1 MIVDKNLPVVV
12 KRAFDDTWQQFQRLT
27 RQWSVRLAFLG
38 LLVLLLSQKKFS
50 IHFTIGQHD
59 QQAASLVEPLS
70 STPLPA
76 PKAIPAVQT
85 SQPTVLASSSEK
97 KWWEQI
103 REEKNDIIQQL
114 NLANA
119 ATAVGEALTPEQ
131 QKKAATYSNLGFVL
145 NPGFAKKHQ
154 VDPAIVAMKNKLCYD
169 YIAQYSTTAQEEA
182 ELYNIPAA
190 ITLAQGL
197 LESNVGKSSLAVK
210 ENNHFGIKCRK
221 RCIGCR
227 CANYT
232 DDSRYD
238 MFRIFE
244 SAWESFREHSKL
256 LSSKRYKHLSKLPRT
271 DYVNWAH
278 GLQAAGY
285 ATDKKY
291 ATKLIAII
299 KALNLD
305 RFDQ

>member
-12 KRAFDDTWQQFQRLT
+12 KRAFDDTWQQVQQLAQR
-27 RQWSVRLAFLG
+27 WSVRLVFLV
-38 LLVLLLSQKKFS
+38 LVTLLLSQKKFS
-50 IHFTIGQHD
+50 VHFTIGDTDNQT
-59 QQAASLVEPLS
+59 ASVVEA
-70 STPLPA
+70 LP
-76 PKAIPAVQT
+76 PKAIPAVQIT
-85 SQPTVLASSSEK
+85 AKAGVVDSD
-97 KWWEQI
+97 KWWDKVRAEQKDI
-103 REEKNDIIQQL
+103 RQTM

-131 QKKAATYSNLGFVL
+131 QKQAARYSNLGFVL
-145 NPGFAKKHQ
+145 NPALAKKLG
-154 VDPAIVAMKNKLCYD
+154 VDPAVVAAKNKLCYD
-169 YIAQYSTTAQEEA
+169 YIARYSKTAQEEA
-182 ELYNIPAA
+182 ELFQIPAA

-221 RCIGCR
+221 KCIGCR

-244 SAWESFREHSKL
+244 SPWESFREHSKL
-256 LSSKRYKHLSKLPRT
+256 LTSKRYKHLSKLPIT

-285 ATDKKY
+285 ATDKRY
-291 ATKLIAII
+291 AKKLIAII
-299 KALNLD
+299 QALDLD

>member
-1 MIVDKNLPVVV
+1 MMIVDKNLPVVV
-12 KRAFDDTWQQFQRLT
+12 KRAFDDTWQQIQRLT
-27 RQWSVRLAFLG
+27 QRWSVRLAFL
-38 LLVLLLSQKKFS
+38 VMVALLLSQKKFS
-50 IHFTIGQHD
+50 IHFTIGDTD
-59 QQAASLVEPLS
+59 QQTASVVES
-70 STPLPA
+70 LP
-76 PKAIPAVQT
+76 PKAVPAVQIT
-85 SQPTVLASSSEK
+85 AKASVVDSD
-97 KWWEQI
+97 KWWDKVRAEQKDI
-103 REEKNDIIQQL
+103 RQTM

-131 QKKAATYSNLGFVL
+131 QKQAARYSNLGFVL
-145 NPGFAKKHQ
+145 NPALAKKLG
-154 VDPAIVAMKNKLCYD
+154 VDPAVVAAKNKLCYD
-169 YIAQYSTTAQEEA
+169 YIARYSKTAQEEA
-182 ELYNIPAA
+182 ELFQIPAA

-197 LESNVGKSSLAVK
+197 LESNVGKSSLALK

-221 RCIGCR
+221 KCIGCR

-244 SAWESFREHSKL
+244 SPWESFREHSKL
-256 LSSKRYKHLSKLPRT
+256 LTSQRYKHLSKLPIT

-285 ATDKKY
+285 ATDKRY
-291 ATKLIAII
+291 AKKLIAII
-299 KALNLD
+299 QALDLD

>member
-12 KRAFDDTWQQFQRLT
+12 KRAFDDTWQQVQRLAQ
-27 RQWSVRLAFLG
+27 RWSVRFAFLV
-38 LLVLLLSQKKFS
+38 LVALLLSQKKFS
-50 IHFTIGQHD
+50 IHFTIGQVEE
-59 QQAASLVEPLS
+59 QVASLVEPM
-70 STPLPA
+70 P
-76 PKAIPAVQT
+76 PKAIPAVQVI
-85 SQPTVLASSSEK
+85 SEASVVSSD
-97 KWWEQI
+97 KWWDKVRAEQKDI
-103 REEKNDIIQQL
+103 RQEL

-131 QKKAATYSNLGFVL
+131 QKQAAKYSNLGFVL
-145 NPGFAKKHQ
+145 NPALAQKLG
-154 VDPAIVAMKNKLCYD
+154 VDPVVVAAKNKLCHD
-169 YIAQYSTTAQEEA
+169 YIARFSKTAQEEA
-182 ELYNIPAA
+182 ELFRIPAA

-197 LESNVGKSSLAVK
+197 LESNVGKSSLAFK

-221 RCIGCR
+221 KCIGCR

-244 SAWESFREHSKL
+244 SPWESFREHSKL
-256 LSSKRYKHLSKLPRT
+256 LTSKRYRHLSKLPIT

-285 ATDKKY
+285 ATDKRY
-291 ATKLIAII
+291 AKKLIAII
-299 KALNLD
+299 KALDLD